1 MGMRASETAAMFM
14 TNEKALEDRK
24 LFVHNLGELLSQTRE
39 GVISCE
45 LDDNEIVT
53 ITYKGGGI
61 HKMET
66 QSGTKQAPEGYKVNP
81 EFIETKTKRVQLLLQ
96 PSVVDAIKALAKRQ
110 GLSMNEAISQA
121 IQEYVEKNNG

>member
-1 MGMRASETAAMFM
+1 MIANETAAMFM
-14 TNEKALEDRK
+14 PEEKALEDRK

-61 HKMET
+61 HK
-66 QSGTKQAPEGYKVNP
+66 VNVYMDSY
-81 EFIETKTKRVQLLLQ
+81 T
-96 PSVVDAIKALAKRQ
+96 AIIRDVAK
-110 GLSMNEAISQA
+110 E
-121 IQEYVEKNNG
+121 V